1 MKIAETLPDD
11 SANPTATSAEPPSG
25 GWFARS
31 FLIQRGE
38 GWLVVW
44 ACLFYFFLMA
54 SFFVIQPIRDEMSQA
69 VGKEGRNPLVQLGLL
84 TMLCVHIGFSG
95 VVSRLSRRQFVPVL
109 YRFFSVCLLIFLPLF
124 HSYDPAQQIW
134 LAQAFF
140 IWVGVFSLFI
150 MSLFWGVMADLL
162 KHHQAA
168 RLFGIIGAAGTFGG
182 IVGPQLTSLLVSK
195 IGIAFLLPISVLF
208 LEGAI
213 FSVSRLWKL
222 GPEDAKADVPQQEE
236 RQGLL
241 AGALEGMKLVARS
254 PYLTGICAYL
264 FIYSL
269 TGMLLWTAKQ
279 DIVEQAIPSRSDRIE
294 FFANVVTWNNSATIL
309 LPLFLTS
316 RILKNLGSGIALAA
330 VPVVTGIGFAFL
342 GAWPTL
348 WMIVAFEVSRKV
360 CQYVAAKP
368 AQNMLYTVVSR
379 SAKFKSKTF
388 IDTFVYRGGDSVSS
402 ASTNWL
408 LVGGTSI
415 ATISFGVL
423 PVALI
428 WMGIALLLGRQQK
441 KLAAEQST
449 HS

>member
-1 MKIAETLPDD
+1 MLPDN
-11 SANPTATSAEPPSG
+11 AVNPNEPATAAPPA

-54 SFFVIQPIRDEMSQA
+54 AYFIVQPIRDEMAQA
-69 VGKEGRNPLVQLGLL
+69 YGVENKNTLVQLGLL
-84 TMLCVHIGFSG
+84 TMVCVHIGFSG
-95 VVSRLSRRQFVPVL
+95 LVSRLPRQRFVPVL
-109 YRFFSVCLLIFLPLF
+109 YRFFGVNLLIFLLLF
-124 HSYDPAQQIW
+124 RSIDPAEQGW

-162 KHHQAA
+162 RHHQAA
-168 RLFGIIGAAGTFGG
+168 RLFGIIGAAGTLGG
-182 IVGPQLTSLLVSK
+182 IVGPQLTSNLVSK
-195 IGIAFLLPISVLF
+195 IGIAYMLAISILF
-208 LEGAI
+208 LEAAI
-213 FSVSRLWKL
+213 FAVSRLWKL
-222 GPEDAKADVPQQEE
+222 TPENGTAQAPAAE
-236 RQGLL
+236 RQSLL

-254 PYLTGICAYL
+254 PYLLGICAFI

-279 DIVEQAIPSRSDRIE
+279 DIVHLAFASSNDRIE
-294 FFANVVTWNNSATIL
+294 FFAGVVTWNNSATL
-309 LPLFLTS
+309 LLQLFLTS
-316 RILKNLGSGIALAA
+316 RILKNMGSGIALAA

-342 GAWPTL
+342 GGWPTL
-348 WMIVAFEVSRKV
+348 WMIVVFEVSRKV

-379 SAKFKSKTF
+379 SARYKSKTF

-402 ASTNWL
+402 ATTSWVL
-408 LVGGTSI
+408 AGGSSI
-415 ATISFGVL
+415 SVVLFGSI
-423 PVALI
+423 PVALL
-428 WMGIALLLGRQQK
+428 WMGIALLLGRQQR
-441 KLAAEQST
+441 KLANDHVE
-449 HS
+449 